1 MFGDKVTN
9 DLAGLIDKGLVKK
22 GYALPVLCEGCGDI
36 MVDHLGKKVGTID
49 EIVNEA
55 CLPRK
60 DE

>member
-1 MFGDKVTN
+1 MFGDEVTN
-9 DLAGLIDKGLVKK
+9 DLAGLIDEDLVKK